1 MEDFN
6 LAIQDAE
13 LFEAQAN
20 GLTYS
25 WWNNQDA
32 SPVSKKIDHVLI
44 NHHWAK
50 QFPDAF
56 CEFLEPEQ
64 SDHAPCLFNMPSLQ
78 RRVTKPFKFF
88 HHTMDHPEYLETV
101 RAGWN
106 CDNIQGSLQF
116 KFARSLKLLKG
127 SIRRLNT
134 RHYSGISLRVKDQAA
149 TAASLQRQLLTNHD
163 ADTAALEHFE
173 RGKWQ
178 MLFKAETKFYR
189 QKSRVQW
196 YKLGDRDTIFYH
208 MYVVQRAP
216 KNHIHFLRDATNQMI
231 GTADGI
237 KAHVVDYFTD
247 ILGSTELQISPI
259 SVEQLKKLMLFR
271 CSET

>member
-1 MEDFN
+1 MRVDQHSNHLQTEVDVTSMEDFN

-32 SPVSKKIDHVLI
+32 SPVSKKIDHALI

-56 CEFLEPEQ
+56 F
-64 SDHAPCLFNMPSLQ
+64 
-78 RRVTKPFKFF
+78 
-88 HHTMDHPEYLETV
+88 

-127 SIRRLNT
+127 SLKRLNA

-163 ADTAALEHFE
+163 ADTAALEHLE

-208 MYVVQRAP
+208 MSVVQRATR
-216 KNHIHFLRDATNQMI
+216 NHIHFLRDATNQMI

-237 KAHVVDYFTD
+237 KAHAVDYFTD
-247 ILGSTELQISPI
+247 ILGSTEL
-259 SVEQLKKLMLFR
+259 
-271 CSET
+271 